1 MKSFIPKNTL
11 FSNIKY
17 FLLMSSRNLTIK
29 EQVDMIMSQL
39 HSKQQKRV
47 ENVKAEMIS
56 GSRTVNNSTPKSTV
70 SSSHITFRYI
80 DPSRHNFENYLPLLF
95 VSQSY
100 IWAGHWLLSWLKE
113 PWETNCGRTKFFQ
126 NKCSTIQCIYICNV
140 VVVKIFLF

>member
-1 MKSFIPKNTL
+1 
-11 FSNIKY
+11 
-17 FLLMSSRNLTIK
+17 MSSRNLTIK

-70 SSSHITFRYI
+70 SSSHITFRYN

-113 PWETNCGRTKFFQ
+113 P
-126 NKCSTIQCIYICNV
+126 
-140 VVVKIFLF
+140 

>member
-1 MKSFIPKNTL
+1 MSQKNTL

-70 SSSHITFRYI
+70 SSSHITFRYSLI
-80 DPSRHNFENYLPLLF
+80 LRAIILKIIYLCHYLSLSKLHMGWPLAIQLAKRALRDKLWKNKNF
-95 VSQSY
+95 S
-100 IWAGHWLLSWLKE
+100 K
-113 PWETNCGRTKFFQ
+113 
-126 NKCSTIQCIYICNV
+126 
-140 VVVKIFLF
+140 